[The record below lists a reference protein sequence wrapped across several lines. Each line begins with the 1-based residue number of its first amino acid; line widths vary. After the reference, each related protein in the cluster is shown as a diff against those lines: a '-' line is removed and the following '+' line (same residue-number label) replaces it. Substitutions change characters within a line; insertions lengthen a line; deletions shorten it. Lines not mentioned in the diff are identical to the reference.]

1 MFHSLPF
8 LFKGEEAIQRSLTL
22 RAEVK
27 VSISIFLPP
36 PPENADDVAEHILN
50 LVNKSTALDEEETK
64 IIVSKVT
71 DISNCDDISA
81 NLTQMILQIISTVME
96 KQSDSA
102 SNLPPVS
109 NK

>member
-8 LFKGEEAIQRSLTL
+8 LFKGEEAVQCNLTL

-36 PPENADDVAEHILN
+36 PTENADEVAEHILN